1 MNRIITL
8 AFLLLLG
15 LLAKAQSYPLEWSNY
30 TSQGYFFAI
39 ESGSNNEQMDETKF
53 RNDLLDLARANLSKQ
68 IQVKVEEVSQM
79 DKTAI
84 DGTSHIQYA
93 SSRRFTTDLDLKLAK
108 TESHTD
114 IVTGI
119 VFAIAYI
126 NKREASQYYE
136 NELQMLLS
144 KVDNVSQIAENYV
157 QQGFKFKAK
166 NELQQALAEL
176 ESTKEILFWF
186 NIFGMPDQQFQQKLD
201 QVHQA
206 EQSLKT
212 KIAELEH
219 STTYCIICTAD
230 NFGKP
235 YPQLENEVK
244 GKLSTSGCNFTEDP
258 DHADYIIRIEASV
271 REYNKY
277 NKTAGSAVYIVF
289 VDAAISIENNIMGQ
303 RIFEDEI
310 SIKGLHT
317 LGFEEAAHDGYRNVS
332 KEIGRVLKENL
343 EM

>member
-1 MNRIITL
+1 MRKLLVIT
-8 AFLLLLG
+8 LLLLFS
-15 LLAKAQSYPLEWSNY
+15 LSAKAQTYPSEWSKYINE
-30 TSQGYFFAI
+30 SYFYDI
-39 ESGSNNEQMDETKF
+39 ESSDNSQQMDEAKF

-93 SSRRFTTDLDLKLAK
+93 SSRRFTTDLDLKLAR

-114 IVTGI
+114 IVTGK

-126 NKREASQYYE
+126 NKREACQYYE
-136 NELQMLLS
+136 NELQWLLS
-144 KVDNVSQIAENYV
+144 KVENAFQIADNYV
-157 QQGFKFKAK
+157 QQGFKPKAK
-166 NELQQALAEL
+166 NQLQQALAEL
-176 ESTKEILFWF
+176 DSVEELFFWF
-186 NIFGMPDQQFQQKLD
+186 NIFGMAEQQLQQHIS

-206 EQSLKT
+206 EQNLKT

-219 STTYCIICTAD
+219 STTYCIICIAD

-235 YPQLENEVK
+235 YPKLENEVK

-258 DHADYIIRIEASV
+258 TNAEYIIRIEASA
-271 REYNKY
+271 REYNKA
-277 NKTAGSAVYIVF
+277 NIAGSEAYF
-289 VDAAISIENNIMGQ
+289 AYVDAAISIENNIIGQ

-310 SIKGLHT
+310 SVKGSHT
-317 LGFEEAAHDGYRNVS
+317 LGFEEAAQEAYKKIS
-332 KEIGRVLKENL
+332 KGIVNYLQENIHL
-343 EM
+343 